1 MQGTMKRNNVFSQHL
16 RLKSVHPLLILSL
29 VIFIQQNLIFAP
41 SESQHFLYLAKSF
54 LEGHSYFTVF
64 PGRWDDTAYYLG
76 RHYWPLGPFPAVVL
90 MPFVWLFGWAM
101 RQAYLL
107 FFLNLLNLFL
117 LYGIARKITGKV
129 GSSWWL
135 SFAYV
140 FSTAYIYVA
149 IVPLS
154 WYFAQVIATCC
165 LLLALREYLYDRRWW
180 LVGLYIAFGAATRM
194 TLLIAGV
201 FFGLIVLLSDENKGR
216 KATQVLK
223 LSLPVAAALLVLFLY
238 NFVRFG
244 NVMEF
249 GYRLQLLTGEQAANR
264 TYGLWGLVHF
274 PANLYYFLFKGPEG
288 IFLPGTKIMTYPYL
302 RPNSWGMSIL
312 FTSPIFLWIFKAPW
326 ENPVVRL
333 SALTSTLFFF
343 ALMGYYGIGVDQYG
357 YRYALDFYPFLFVML
372 AYASKNGFSPPMKM
386 ITVASF
392 LFNWFLMPS
401 VFFRG

>member
-1 MQGTMKRNNVFSQHL
+1 MQGTMKRRSVFFQHL

-29 VIFIQQNLIFAP
+29 VILIQQNLIFAP
-41 SESQHFLYLAKSF
+41 SRSQHFLYLAKSF
-54 LEGHSYFTVF
+54 LEGHTYFTVF

-90 MPFVWLFGWAM
+90 MPFVWLFGWTM

-107 FFLNLLNLFL
+107 FFFNLLNLFL

-129 GSSWWL
+129 ESAWWL

-154 WYFAQVIATCC
+154 WYFAHVIATCC
-165 LLLALREYLYDRRWW
+165 LLLALREYLCGGRWW
-180 LVGLYIAFGAATRM
+180 LIGLYLALGVMTRI
-194 TLLIAGV
+194 TLLIAGM
-201 FFGLIVLLSDENKGR
+201 FFGLIALLSNEKKNF
-216 KATQVLK
+216 KAPPLFQLVL
-223 LSLPVAAALLVLFLY
+223 PIAAALLGLFLY

-244 NVMEF
+244 NIVEF

-264 TYGLWGLVHF
+264 TYGLWSLVHF
-274 PANLYYFLFKGPEG
+274 PTNLYYFLFKGPEG
-288 IFLPGTKIMTYPYL
+288 IFVPGTKILTFPYL

-312 FTSPIFLWIFKAPW
+312 FTSPIFLWIYKAPW
-326 ENPVVRL
+326 ENTVVRL
-333 SALTSTLFFF
+333 SALTSLLFFF
-343 ALMGYYGIGVDQYG
+343 VLMGYYGIGVDQYG
-357 YRYALDFYPFLFVML
+357 YRYALDFYPFLFIML
-372 AYASKNGFSPPMKM
+372 AYASKSGVSPLMKVM
-386 ITVASF
+386 TVASF
-392 LFNWFLMPS
+392 LFNWFLIPS